1 VSGAAGR
8 PVTPASDPV
17 APAID
22 VVAYDPTWPAR
33 FEAIRDRLA
42 AALDEVA
49 VAIEHVGS
57 TAVPGLAAK
66 PIIDIDVIVAER
78 AAVPVAIAILE
89 QLGYAHLG
97 ELGVRDR
104 EAFRRPP
111 DTARHNL
118 YVCLA
123 GGEGLRNH
131 LALRDH
137 LRRHPE
143 ARAAYGALKQRLAGE
158 TSDIEAYVAAK
169 TDLIVAILRA
179 EGIDEPTLA
188 SIRAANAPP

>member
-1 VSGAAGR
+1 MSDEARPAA
-8 PVTPASDPV
+8 
-17 APAID
+17 APIE
-22 VVAYDPTWPAR
+22 VVPYDPAWPAR
-33 FEAIRDRLA
+33 FEAIRARIA
-42 AALDEVA
+42 AALGDVA

-57 TAVPGLAAK
+57 TAVRGLAAK
-66 PIIDIDVIVAER
+66 PVIDIDVVVADR
-78 AAVPVAIAILE
+78 SAIPAAIAILE

-97 ELGVRDR
+97 ELGVKDR

-111 DTARHNL
+111 GTERHNL

-143 ARAAYGALKQRLAGE
+143 ARAAYGSLKKRLAGE
-158 TSDIEAYVAAK
+158 ASDIEAYVAAK
-169 TDLIVAILRA
+169 TDLIVSFLRA
-179 EGIDEPTLA
+179 EGLDEPTLA
-188 SIRAANAPP
+188 SIRAANVPS